1 VIKLITINYENTKNN
16 NGIRSNGCIYSY
28 FLHRR
33 IHIFYRQSFCNSRLL
48 HNAIQQCSK
57 ARNKE
62 RVKKYESEIDADSDS
77 MAYRKAYIMFI
88 MSKKTFMDM
97 SEAYG
102 VSLSDSLSEISFSV
116 YDYNGRDITNIQF
129 SKKESIEKHIEKV
142 FFDMENI
149 YLKK

>member
-1 VIKLITINYENTKNN
+1 
-16 NGIRSNGCIYSY
+16 
-28 FLHRR
+28 
-33 IHIFYRQSFCNSRLL
+33 
-48 HNAIQQCSK
+48 
-57 ARNKE
+57 
-62 RVKKYESEIDADSDS
+62 